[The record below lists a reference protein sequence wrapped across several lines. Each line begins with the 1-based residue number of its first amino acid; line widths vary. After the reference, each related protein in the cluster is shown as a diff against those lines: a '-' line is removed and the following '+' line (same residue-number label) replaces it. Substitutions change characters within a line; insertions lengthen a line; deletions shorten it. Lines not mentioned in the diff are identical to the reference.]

1 MEAVDI
7 REGGDRRGAETYQFN
22 VAPHNYYSHLASFV
36 SARLYAVLPNVRI
49 METDVDDLPWK
60 YDLVTTTPK
69 IVDGHMTV
77 PTAPGWGADLNEEVA
92 RAHPWSSAM
101 RR

>member
-22 VAPHNYYSHLASFV
+22 VAPHNYYNHLAGFV
-36 SARLYAVLPNVRI
+36 SVSLYTVLPNVHI
-49 METDVDDLPWK
+49 MEIDVDDLPWK
-60 YDLVTTTPK
+60 YDLVTTTSEF
-69 IVDGHMTV
+69 VDGHMAV
-77 PTAPGWGADLNEEVA
+77 PTAPGWDADLNEEVPQ
-92 RAHPWSSAM
+92 AHPWSSAM

>member
-1 MEAVDI
+1 
-7 REGGDRRGAETYQFN
+7 
-22 VAPHNYYSHLASFV
+22 
-36 SARLYAVLPNVRI
+36 

-69 IVDGHMTV
+69 VVAGHMTV
-77 PTAPGWGADLNEEVA
+77 PTAPGWGADLNEEVPQ
-92 RAHPWSSAM
+92 AHPWSSTM